1 MNARVAVT
9 YRDYAAL
16 PDDGKRYEI
25 HDGELFEMAAPTTL
39 HQILLL
45 SLAQVLN
52 SHVRE
57 RGLGMVL
64 VAPLD
69 VILSDLPTATTV
81 LQPDIIY
88 IDSVR
93 LEGALRMRG
102 IEGAPTLGVE
112 IFSPSTAVVDRTRKR
127 DLYAR
132 YGMPYLWF
140 VDPDTREI
148 EALALEGGAYRLARR
163 VSGGEPV
170 DLPPFVDLG
179 LRPASLWPPFPIRP

>member
-1 MNARVAVT
+1 MPARVAFT
-9 YRDYAAL
+9 YREYAAL

-25 HDGELFEMAAPTTL
+25 HDGELFEMAAPNVL

-45 SLAQVLN
+45 NLAQVL
-52 SHVRE
+52 SAHVRA
-57 RGLGMVL
+57 RGLGLVL

-69 VILSDLPTATTV
+69 VILADLPTETTV
-81 LQPDIIY
+81 LQPDVVY
-88 IDSVR
+88 VDTTR

-112 IFSPSTAVVDRTRKR
+112 IFSPSTAAVDRGRKR

-132 YGMPYLWF
+132 YGMPHLWF
-140 VDPDTREI
+140 VDPDLREI
-148 EALALEGGAYRLARR
+148 EAHVLEGRRYRVARR
-163 VSGGEPV
+163 VSGDEPV

-179 LRPASLWPPFPIRP
+179 LVPSSLWPAFPIRP